1 MTGTQSPQLTVIP
14 VSIDNRA
21 DWQEIAGQISSE
33 AGLPTVLTPE
43 LVEGMIGSAVPLLF
57 AADAARD
64 MDLLR
69 GTFADQV
76 IVQCERNI
84 GSLAGAQPTSAA
96 VHLAGAPMI
105 DGHPGLRVHLAVQVQ
120 GAADRESVS
129 SQFWDLQCGAQVTVG
144 QPTCPNC
151 GAPIASGALICG
163 HCATDVRSVVTMPL
177 VVSRLELY

>member
-1 MTGTQSPQLTVIP
+1 MTGTQSPQLTAIP
-14 VSIDNRA
+14 VSIDNGG

-33 AGLPTVLTPE
+33 AGLPTVVTPE

-57 AADAARD
+57 AATAAGD

-76 IVQCERNI
+76 IAQCQRNS
-84 GSLAGAQPTSAA
+84 GSLAGAQPTAA
-96 VHLAGAPMI
+96 VIHLTGAPMI
-105 DGHPGLRVHLAVQVQ
+105 DGHPALRVHLAVQVH
-120 GAADRESVS
+120 GAADGESVS
-129 SQFWDLQCGAQVTVG
+129 SQFWDLQPGAQVTVG

-163 HCATDVRSVVTMPL
+163 HCGTDVRGVVKMPL

>member
-1 MTGTQSPQLTVIP
+1 MTDTQSPQLTTIP
-14 VSIDNRA
+14 VSIDNCA
-21 DWQEIAGQISSE
+21 DWQEIAGQLSAE

-43 LVEGMIGSAVPLLF
+43 LVQGMIGSAVPLLF

-76 IVQCERNI
+76 IAQCQRNS
-84 GSLAGAQPTSAA
+84 GSLAGAQPTSAIM
-96 VHLAGAPMI
+96 HLAGAPMI
-105 DGHPGLRVHLAVQVQ
+105 DGHPALRVHVAVQVQ
-120 GAADRESVS
+120 DAADGESVS
-129 SQFWDLQCGAQVTVG
+129 SQFWDHQPGAQVTVG
-144 QPTCPNC
+144 RPICPNC

-163 HCATDVRSVVTMPL
+163 HCGTDVRGVVKMPL